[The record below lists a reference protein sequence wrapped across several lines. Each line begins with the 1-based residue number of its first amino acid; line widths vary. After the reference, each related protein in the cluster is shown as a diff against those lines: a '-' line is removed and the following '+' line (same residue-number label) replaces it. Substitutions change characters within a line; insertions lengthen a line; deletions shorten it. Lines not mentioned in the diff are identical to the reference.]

1 MSQYLDKKQV
11 IELYAQY
18 QPCMA
23 THVYE
28 FGEKLMALPTTTIP
42 VAELDNTED
51 FAEWID
57 RSDGGRIRYPF
68 WKRYECS
75 KCGAKSENTNFC
87 PNCGSDN
94 RPRILDEAVDGAGKD
109 GNVKEG
115 DEK

>member
-1 MSQYLDKKQV
+1 MRLIDADAFKQILSEHEMKHDKRRSFNDYDCGSANAYEYAGDLLD
-11 IELYAQY
+11 E
-18 QPCMA
+18 M
-23 THVYE
+23 
-28 FGEKLMALPTTTIP
+28 PTITIP

-87 PNCGSDN
+87 PNCGASM
-94 RPRILDEAVDGAGKD
+94 
-109 GNVKEG
+109 KEG
-115 DEK
+115 EKNE

>member
-87 PNCGSDN
+87 PNCGADM
-94 RPRILDEAVDGAGKD
+94 RK
-109 GNVKEG
+109 KEG
-115 DEK
+115 EQK